1 MERIIEAARRT
12 QELKQLNA
20 EISAFYDARLDSVEQ
35 EDAAW
40 GQFGAAALAA
50 LDESEADEILSD
62 AAPRDSAR

>member
-50 LDESEADEILSD
+50 LDES
-62 AAPRDSAR
+62 